1 MNMEKFAKKFAHKL
15 GEEVNFENIKHYLE
29 KNGWT
34 IYFYNDEFDDVIT
47 AMALSG
53 VAKKSK
59 GFVHRTTSRKMVF
72 IKNNL
77 DYLERLEVILHE
89 LGHILLEHHISTKD
103 LKVKEIEAN
112 AFVHAMFRIVENREP
127 LHSRISAF
135 IPLVVAISLTLGVGI
150 GSHFFNQSKYI
161 EINTPTSTEKLNNIS
176 SENIKSD
183 LVYITPTG
191 KCYHR
196 ASCRTINLNTAT
208 LISFTQASK
217 NYRACKVCI
226 NN

>member
-34 IYFYNDEFDDVIT
+34 IYFYDDEFDDVIST
-47 AMALSG
+47 MVLSDI
-53 VAKKSK
+53 AKKTK
-59 GFVHRTTSRKMVF
+59 GFVHQTTSRKMVF

-112 AFVHAMFRIVENREP
+112 AFVHAMFRIIENKEP

-135 IPLVVAISLTLGVGI
+135 IPLVVVISLTLGVGI

-161 EINTPTSTEKLNNIS
+161 ETNTSTSTENLNSIS
-176 SENIKSD
+176 SANTKSD

-196 ASCRTINLNTAT
+196 ASCHTINLNTAT
-208 LISFTQASK
+208 PISFEQASK